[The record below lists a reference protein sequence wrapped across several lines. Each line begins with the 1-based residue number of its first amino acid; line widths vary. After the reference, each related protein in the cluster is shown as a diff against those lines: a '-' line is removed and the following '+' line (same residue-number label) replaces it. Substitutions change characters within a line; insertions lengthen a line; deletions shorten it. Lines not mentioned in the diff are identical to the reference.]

1 MARGSLP
8 DSRKLS
14 WLQGLIS
21 LPVETKAYRI
31 FVFMEVNCLKEAI
44 LVGSETDL
52 THAKAAAE
60 VLAQFGVPYEVH
72 VLSAHRNQFETIQF
86 AKDAEKNDFSVIAA
100 MATKAAHLP
109 GVIPANTTLA
119 VIGLPLNVSLN
130 GLDALLSIVQMPT
143 NVPAACMAIDGAKNA
158 ALFAVSIL
166 PLKNADLKQRLLSH
180 RESLKKGAS
189 KRDL

>member
-1 MARGSLP
+1 
-8 DSRKLS
+8 
-14 WLQGLIS
+14 
-21 LPVETKAYRI
+21 
-31 FVFMEVNCLKEAI
+31 MEVNCLKEAI

-72 VLSAHRNQFETIQF
+72 VLSTHRNSFETIQF
-86 AKDAEKNDFSVIAA
+86 ARDAEKNDFSVIIA

-119 VIGLPLNVSLN
+119 VIGLPLNASLN

>member
-1 MARGSLP
+1 
-8 DSRKLS
+8 
-14 WLQGLIS
+14 
-21 LPVETKAYRI
+21 
-31 FVFMEVNCLKEAI
+31 MEVSCLKEAI

-52 THAKAAAE
+52 SHAKAAAE

-72 VLSAHRNQFETIQF
+72 VLSAHRNPFETIQF
-86 AKDAEKNDFSVIAA
+86 ARDAEKNDFSVIIA

-119 VIGLPLNVSLN
+119 VIGLPLNASLN

>member
-72 VLSAHRNQFETIQF
+72 VLSAHRNPFETIQF
-86 AKDAEKNDFSVIAA
+86 AKDAEKNDFSVIIA

-119 VIGLPLNVSLN
+119 VIGLPLNASLN
-130 GLDALLSIVQMPT
+130 GVDALLSIVQMPT
-143 NVPAACMAIDGAKNA
+143 NVPGRVHGDRWCQERRVVCGVDFAIEECRSQA
-158 ALFAVSIL
+158 
-166 PLKNADLKQRLLSH
+166 
-180 RESLKKGAS
+180 ETSLAP
-189 KRDL
+189 